1 MVYFTTVDFGGW
13 KSSLR
18 THAVACMTTTMK
30 AVRIHAYGG
39 PEMLH
44 YEENVP
50 RPVLSSDDL
59 LIRVRAAAVNPVDW
73 KIREGW
79 LQGFLHH
86 TLPLTLGWDI
96 SGEVIEVGPEARGF
110 TVGDEVYARP
120 DIERDGA
127 YAEYIAIKAS
137 EVARKPA
144 ILDHIHA
151 AAVPLTA
158 LTAWQALVDAA
169 QLQAGQTVLIHAAA
183 GGVGSLA
190 VQLAKARGA
199 RIIATASAVNTGLVT
214 ELGADQFI
222 DYTQTRFE
230 EAAKDVDVVLDTIG
244 GDTQERS
251 WQVLKPGGILVSVVS
266 PPLETVATERGVRS
280 AFVFIHPS
288 GEQLTAIARL
298 IDEGRMKPLIHTA
311 LPLNEV
317 RQAHAISQGGHAR
330 GKIVLRVAD

>member
-1 MVYFTTVDFGGW
+1 MN
-13 KSSLR
+13 
-18 THAVACMTTTMK
+18 TTMK
-30 AVRIHAYGG
+30 AVRIHVYGG
-39 PEMLH
+39 PERLH

-50 RPVLSSDDL
+50 RPVFSSDDL

-79 LQGFLHH
+79 LQGVLHH
-86 TLPLTLGWDI
+86 NLPLTLGWDV
-96 SGEVIEVGPEARGF
+96 SGEVVEIGPEAGGF

-120 DIERDGA
+120 NIERDGA
-127 YAEYIAIKAS
+127 YAEYIAVKAS
-137 EVARKPA
+137 EVAPKPA
-144 ILDHIHA
+144 TLDHIHA
-151 AAVPLTA
+151 AAVPLAA

-169 QLQAGQTVLIHAAA
+169 QLQTGQTVLIHAAA

-190 VQLAKARGA
+190 VQLAKVRGA
-199 RIIATASAVNTGLVT
+199 RVIATASAVNIGLVT
-214 ELGADQFI
+214 ELGADEFI

-230 EAAKDVDVVLDTIG
+230 KAAKDVDVVLDTIG

-251 WQVLKPGGILVSVVS
+251 WQVLKPGGILVSVFS
-266 PPLETVATERGVRS
+266 PPLETVAAERGVRS

-298 IDEGRMKPLIHTA
+298 IDEGRMKPLVHTV

>member
-1 MVYFTTVDFGGW
+1 MR
-13 KSSLR
+13 LR
-18 THAVACMTTTMK
+18 TYAVACMTTTMK

-44 YEENVP
+44 YEENIP
-50 RPVLSSDDL
+50 RPALRSDDI

-86 TLPLTLGWDI
+86 ILPLTLGWDV
-96 SGEVIEVGPEARGF
+96 SGEVVEVGPEAHGF

-120 DIERDGA
+120 DIERDGT
-127 YAEYIAIKAS
+127 YAEYIAVKAS
-137 EVARKPA
+137 EVALNPVT
-144 ILDHIHA
+144 LDPVQA

-199 RIIATASAVNTGLVT
+199 RVIATASAVNIGLVT
-214 ELGADQFI
+214 QLGADQFI

-251 WQVLKPGGILVSVVS
+251 WQTLRPGGILVSVVS
-266 PPLETVATERGVRS
+266 PPSETVAAERGVRS
-280 AFVFIHPS
+280 VFVFIHPS
-288 GEQLTAIARL
+288 GEQLTAIAQL
-298 IDEGRMKPLIHTA
+298 IDEGRIKPLIHTV

-317 RQAHAISQGGHAR
+317 RQAHVISQGGHAR
-330 GKIVLRVAD
+330 GKIVLRIAD

>member
-1 MVYFTTVDFGGW
+1 
-13 KSSLR
+13 
-18 THAVACMTTTMK
+18 MTTTPMK

-44 YEENVP
+44 YEDNVP
-50 RPVLSSDDL
+50 QPALRPDDL

-79 LQGFLHH
+79 LQGLLHH

-96 SGEVIEVGPEARGF
+96 SGEVVEVGPEVSGF

-127 YAEYIAIKAS
+127 YAEYIAVKAS
-137 EVARKPA
+137 DVAHKPT
-144 ILDHIHA
+144 ILDHVHA
-151 AAVPLTA
+151 AAMPLTA
-158 LTAWQALVDAA
+158 LTAWQVLIDAA

-199 RIIATASAVNTGLVT
+199 RVIATASAVNTGLVT

-230 EAAKDVDVVLDTIG
+230 EVAKDVDVVFDTLG

-266 PPLETVATERGVRS
+266 PPSEAVATGRGVRS

-298 IDEGRMKPLIHTA
+298 INEGRIKPLIHTV
-311 LPLNEV
+311 LPLSEV
-317 RQAHAISQGGHAR
+317 RQAHTISQGGHAR

>member
-1 MVYFTTVDFGGW
+1 MPNP
-13 KSSLR
+13 
-18 THAVACMTTTMK
+18 TMK

-50 RPVLSSDDL
+50 RPILKPDDL
-59 LIRVRAAAVNPVDW
+59 LIRVQAAAVNPVDW
-73 KIREGW
+73 KIREGA
-79 LQGFLHH
+79 LQGLLHH
-86 TLPLTLGWDI
+86 TLPLTLGWDV
-96 SGEVIEVGPEARGF
+96 SGEVVEVGSDAGGF
-110 TVGDEVYARP
+110 KVGDAVYARP

-137 EVARKPA
+137 EVAYKPA
-144 ILDHIHA
+144 TLDHLHA

-199 RIIATASAVNTGLVT
+199 RVIATASAVNTGLVT
-214 ELGADQFI
+214 GLGADQFI
-222 DYTQTRFE
+222 NYTQTRFE
-230 EAAKDVDVVLDTIG
+230 TVVKDVDVVFDTVG

-251 WQVLKPGGILVSVVS
+251 WQVLKPGGILVSIVS
-266 PPLETVATERGVRS
+266 PPPETTATEHDVRS
-280 AFVFIHPS
+280 AFVFVQPS
-288 GEQLTAIARL
+288 GQQLTAIAEL
-298 IDEGRMKPLIHTA
+298 IDAGRMKPLIHTI
-311 LPLNEV
+311 LPLSEF

-330 GKIVLRVAD
+330 GKIVLRVAEK

>member
-1 MVYFTTVDFGGW
+1 MR
-13 KSSLR
+13 LR
-18 THAVACMTTTMK
+18 TYAVACMTTTMK

-44 YEENVP
+44 YEENIP
-50 RPVLSSDDL
+50 RPALRSDDL

-86 TLPLTLGWDI
+86 ILPLTLGWDV
-96 SGEVIEVGPEARGF
+96 SGEVVEVGPEAHGF

-120 DIERDGA
+120 DIERDGT
-127 YAEYIAIKAS
+127 YAEYIAVKAS
-137 EVARKPA
+137 EVALNPVT
-144 ILDHIHA
+144 LDPVQA

-199 RIIATASAVNTGLVT
+199 RVIATASAVNIGLVT
-214 ELGADQFI
+214 QLGADQFI

-251 WQVLKPGGILVSVVS
+251 WQTLRPGGILVSVVS
-266 PPLETVATERGVRS
+266 PPSETVAAERGVRS
-280 AFVFIHPS
+280 VFVFIHPS
-288 GEQLTAIARL
+288 GEQLTAIAQL
-298 IDEGRMKPLIHTA
+298 IDEGRIKPLIHTV

-317 RQAHAISQGGHAR
+317 RQAHVISQGGHAR
-330 GKIVLRVAD
+330 GKIVLRIAN

>member
-1 MVYFTTVDFGGW
+1 
-13 KSSLR
+13 
-18 THAVACMTTTMK
+18 MTTSTMK

-39 PEMLH
+39 SEMLH
-44 YEENVP
+44 YEDNVP
-50 RPVLSSDDL
+50 RPVLRPDDL

-79 LQGFLHH
+79 LQELLHH
-86 TLPLTLGWDI
+86 TLPLTLGWDV
-96 SGEVIEVGPEARGF
+96 SGEVVAVGSEVSGF
-110 TVGDEVYARP
+110 NVGDAVYARP

-127 YAEYIAIKAS
+127 YAEYIAVKAS
-137 EVARKPA
+137 EAAHKPTT
-144 ILDHIHA
+144 LDHIHA

-158 LTAWQALVDAA
+158 LTAWQVLVDAA
-169 QLQAGQTVLIHAAA
+169 RLQAGQTVLIHAAA

-190 VQLAKARGA
+190 VQLAKVYGA
-199 RIIATASAVNTGLVT
+199 RVIATASAVNTGLVT

-230 EAAKDVDVVLDTIG
+230 EAVKDVDVVFDTLG

-266 PPLETVATERGVRS
+266 PPSEAVAAGRGVRS

-288 GEQLTAIARL
+288 GEQLTVIARL
-298 IDEGRMKPLIHTA
+298 IDEGRMKPLIHTV
-311 LPLNEV
+311 LQLNEV
-317 RQAHAISQGGHAR
+317 RQAHTISQGSHAR
-330 GKIVLRVAD
+330 GKIVLHVAD